1 MQNTAV
7 ANKPTPT
14 KLVMF
19 SFGILEQGGGFEN
32 YVIEVACS
40 LAKRYPDLDV
50 TVVTMGPE
58 IVEKLQHIL
67 SVYFM
72 SKQDPKAIYR
82 EDLKHILQRLGEAK
96 YIRAASFKELK
107 KLLQSADVILTK
119 NEVLELSVLKK
130 LGTKKLPP
138 IIVGVH
144 TAIYYPNAQA
154 LNAKLHNFLYT
165 GFIYK
170 SLLKHTKGLTVLNA
184 EDAHFIQ
191 TKLGRKDVKVIHY
204 PFHVPPLKQVR
215 HDDGTFHLLF
225 VGRLS
230 QQKGLPLL
238 DEIIQKIAKDSQL
251 AQKIRIKIAGSGDVA
266 LIQQVKQL
274 VKEYPFVEY
283 LGHVPNED
291 TRELFDWTDAT
302 LITSSFETLNRVA
315 VETALAGKV
324 VISTDITGP
333 REVIAHD
340 QTGFLVPI
348 DADAFITSIKTLFA
362 RKKTDADSFYEI
374 GQKAYTKIK
383 MEFADD
389 SVYPQLYNE
398 IKHVK

>member
-1 MQNTAV
+1 MSNPASI
-7 ANKPTPT
+7 KPTR
-14 KLVMF
+14 LVMF

-40 LAKRYPDLDV
+40 LAKRYPDLQV

-58 IVEKLQHIL
+58 MVEKLQHIL
-67 SVYFM
+67 TIYFM

-82 EDLKHILQRLGEAK
+82 EDYDHIIKRLGKAE
-96 YIRAASFKELK
+96 YIRAESFRELK
-107 KLLQSADVILTK
+107 EILHSADVIMTK
-119 NEVLELSVLKK
+119 NELLELSVLKRI
-130 LGTKKLPP
+130 GTKKLPP

-144 TAIYYPNAQA
+144 TAIYYPAAKA

-165 GFIYK
+165 GMIYK
-170 SLLKHTKGLTVLNA
+170 SLLKHTKLMTVLNA
-184 EDAHFIQ
+184 EDLKFIQ
-191 TKLGRKDVKVIHY
+191 EKLGRNDVKVIHY
-204 PFHVPPLKQVR
+204 PFAVPPLKQVR
-215 HDDGTFHLLF
+215 HDTDEFRLLF

-238 DEIIQKIAKDSQL
+238 EDIIQKISTDEL
-251 AQKIRIKIAGSGDVA
+251 ARKIKIKIAGSGDVA
-266 LIQQVKQL
+266 LINQVKQL
-274 VKEYPFVEY
+274 VKDYPFVEY

-333 REVIAHD
+333 REVIRRD
-340 QTGFLVPI
+340 DTGYLLPLN
-348 DADAFITSIKTLFA
+348 AEAFIECIKRLMKH
-362 RKKTDADSFYEI
+362 KKTAPDSFYEI
-374 GQKAYTKIK
+374 GKKAYDKIK
-383 MEFADD
+383 AEFSDD